1 MENLKQPCLTGW
13 LTGFNSPCAGVCVCV
28 SAALA
33 WSVGVS
39 PNVFKKNNNVKEN
52 KCNVI
57 KAGCAGAYACV
68 HIKECVEE
76 SCRGVDQSVQ
86 QGSGLM
92 ALKRSGGT
100 GHVFP
105 R

>member
-1 MENLKQPCLTGW
+1 M
-13 LTGFNSPCAGVCVCV
+13 
-28 SAALA
+28 
-33 WSVGVS
+33 S

-86 QGSGLM
+86 QGSGSYGFK
-92 ALKRSGGT
+92 ALR
-100 GHVFP
+100 GHGACFSTIDGLRWGVLCVRVP
-105 R
+105 